1 MSRAD
6 ILPGL
11 RKIAPVPAPAGINQP
26 FRFHGETL
34 RPAPVDADR
43 TPLLQV
49 VVDTEEEFDWSK
61 PFNRDSN
68 AVRNL
73 AHQEK
78 AQDLFDRAGVKP
90 TYVVDY
96 AVASQSMGYGPL
108 REFLADGRC
117 DIGAHLHPWVNPPYV
132 EEVGDQL
139 SYPGNLAPELESDK
153 LRVLTG
159 TIERNL
165 GVKPLVYRAGRYGIG
180 PHSLALIDRL
190 GYEVDV
196 SVLPRIDLSRI
207 HGPDFSAFGI
217 HPFRFGPGGRRL
229 GIPLTIGHTG
239 WLGNAAPWLY
249 PWIDTAAGNRL
260 RIKALASRF
269 RLIERIRL
277 SPEGYSLSEQ
287 IRLVRRQL
295 AQGQRIFNLSYHSPS
310 LMPGGAPYVRNV
322 GDLAR
327 FLESLEGF
335 FDFFANEAKGR
346 FSTPLEI
353 KNLLDARREPL
364 RS

>member
-1 MSRAD
+1 MSRAA

-11 RKIAPVPAPAGINQP
+11 RKTATNPAPAGKTRS

-34 RPAPVDADR
+34 WPVPVGADLP
-43 TPLLQV
+43 PLLQV

-61 PFNRDSN
+61 PFNRASN

-78 AQDLFDRAGVKP
+78 AQRIFDRLGIKP

-96 AVASQSMGYGPL
+96 AVASQSTGYGPL
-108 REFLADGRC
+108 REFLAGGRC

-132 EEVGDQL
+132 EEVGDRL
-139 SYPGNLAPELESDK
+139 SYPGNLAPELESEK
-153 LRVLTG
+153 LRALTG
-159 TIERNL
+159 AIERNL

-196 SVLPRIDLSRI
+196 SVLPRIDLSSRF
-207 HGPDFSAFGI
+207 GPDFSGFGN
-217 HPFRFGPGGRRL
+217 HPFRFGKGGRGL
-229 GIPLTIGHTG
+229 GIPLTIGLTG
-239 WLGNAAPWLY
+239 WLGERGNSLY
-249 PWIDTAAGNRL
+249 RWIDTEVGNRL
-260 RIKALASRF
+260 RLKALASRF
-269 RLIERIRL
+269 RLIERIQL

-287 IRLVRRQL
+287 IRLVRRRL